1 MNKLIIDDTV
11 YSTEFTKK
19 YKQRKAHITKNS
31 KQVRAFIPGT
41 IKEIFVKK
49 GQKVKRGDSLLILEA
64 MKMMNEVRSMTDG
77 KVVSIKV
84 DHDERIVK
92 DQLLIELE

>member
-11 YSTEFTKK
+11 YNTEFTKK
-19 YKQRKAHITKNS
+19 YNKRKAHITKNP

-41 IKEIFVKK
+41 IKEIFIKK
-49 GQKVKRGDSLLILEA
+49 GQKIKRGDSMLILEA

-77 KVVSIKV
+77 KIKNIKV
-84 DHDERIVK
+84 NSDERVVK

>member
-11 YSTEFTKK
+11 YNTEFTKK
-19 YKQRKAHITKNS
+19 YKLRKAHLSKDP

-77 KVVSIKV
+77 KVKNIKV
-84 DHDERIVK
+84 GSEERIVK
-92 DQLLIELE
+92 DQLLLELE